1 MESVHEPQASASDTG
16 DVALSE
22 IRRLM
27 RQTATIDQAKI
38 AIAAHLD
45 CSEADALAQL
55 VRLARDTGTSLSEV
69 TSVLAGVPIAEPDA
83 DDATTP
89 TAGWGHARTESRDGP
104 GALSGVPAARARTP
118 APPYLPARTEAVAR
132 TDVPS
137 EVRGVLDLLHI
148 SGVFLRPLSDAD
160 GEITDF
166 LLVTA
171 NESARA
177 RYRGT
182 GVSIEGALLSEI
194 WPESRELG
202 LYDQYLAVLAGGAP
216 IDRGPFEY
224 RYTRGAPR
232 TLRLSVRAGRV
243 ADGLVV
249 TFEIH
254 EKTHELAERLA
265 QIEEMTALGWAEW
278 NLSADEIA
286 WSDGMYRILGRPMRL
301 GPMRLEELTSIVLP
315 ADLPLVQEGVRS
327 LFDRHEPTNLE
338 FRIRRGGGVA
348 WVRGLANV
356 TLDGTGNPAT
366 IRATLFDITDRR
378 RGERA
383 LESARAQIIRQ
394 RQTAA
399 AERRVARELRQAI
412 LPVPEGNVEAAG
424 LRFAVRY
431 LAAESGARIGGDW
444 YTVNDLPDGRVLI
457 GIGDAAGHGLEA
469 TALMARMR
477 SGLGGLSYTGAR
489 SGKLMTWLNELV
501 CFDAPQTTATAAIG
515 HYDPVT
521 RELTWTR
528 AGHPP
533 PVLVR
538 DGVAQML
545 SGTDG
550 TLLGAVR
557 DQMYR
562 QSVTRLR
569 PGDLLLFYTDG
580 LVERRDADIDDGIAA
595 LADAAAACTGDD
607 PAGDIADVLAK
618 LGLHAPED
626 DTCLLAIRVR

>member
-38 AIAAHLD
+38 AIAAHLG

-69 TSVLAGVPIAEPDA
+69 TSVLAGVPIAEPA
-83 DDATTP
+83 DGAGAPAAGDVAGPAVPTPRVRTTP
-89 TAGWGHARTESRDGP
+89 PPYPPNG
-104 GALSGVPAARARTP
+104 ARAGT
-118 APPYLPARTEAVAR
+118 L
-132 TDVPS
+132 TDVPP
-137 EVRGVLDLLHI
+137 EVRTVLDLVHTP
-148 SGVFLRPLSDAD
+148 GVFLRDLRDAD

-166 LLVTA
+166 LVVAA
-171 NESARA
+171 NETARGL
-177 RYRGT
+177 YQGT
-182 GVSIEGALLSEI
+182 GVSLEGALMRDV
-194 WPESRELG
+194 WPDAVGLG
-202 LYDQYLAVLAGGAP
+202 LAEDYRRLMTGGAP
-216 IDRGPFEY
+216 VARGPFDY
-224 RYTRGAPR
+224 RYAHGGPR
-232 TLRLSVRAGRV
+232 SVRLSLRADRV
-243 ADGLVV
+243 ADGIVV
-249 TFEIH
+249 TFRIH
-254 EKTHELAERLA
+254 EKTDELAERLF
-265 QIEEMTALGWAEW
+265 QIQEMTALGWAEW
-278 NLSADEIA
+278 NLVSDEIA
-286 WSDGMYRILGRPMRL
+286 WSDGMYKIFARPHRL
-301 GPMRLEELTSIVLP
+301 GPMKLEELTSIVLP
-315 ADLPLVQEGVRS
+315 ADLPLVEEGVRS

-356 TLDGTGNPAT
+356 TLDGTGDPAA

-394 RQTAA
+394 RQTAD

-412 LPVPEGNVEAAG
+412 QPMPEGNVEAAG

-533 PVLVR
+533 PVVVR
-538 DGVAQML
+538 DGVARVL

-557 DQMYR
+557 DQVYR
-562 QSVTRLR
+562 QSVTRLQ

-595 LADAAAACTGDD
+595 LAGAAAACTGDD
-607 PAGDIADVLAK
+607 PAGDIADVLTK

>member
-1 MESVHEPQASASDTG
+1 MSASDTG

-38 AIAAHLD
+38 AIAAHLG

-55 VRLARDTGTSLSEV
+55 VRLARDTGTSLAEV
-69 TSVLAGVPIAEPDA
+69 TSVLAGVPIAEPDG
-83 DDATTP
+83 DAATP
-89 TAGWGHARTESRDGP
+89 TAGNGSAVPTPRVRTTPLPYSPNGARGTV
-104 GALSGVPAARARTP
+104 L
-118 APPYLPARTEAVAR
+118 
-132 TDVPS
+132 TDVPP
-137 EVRGVLDLLHI
+137 EVRTVLDLVHT
-148 SGVFLRPLSDAD
+148 SGVFLRALRDAD

-166 LLVTA
+166 LVVAA
-171 NESARA
+171 NEPARDL
-177 RYRGT
+177 YQGT
-182 GVSIEGALLSEI
+182 GVSLEGALMRDV
-194 WPESRELG
+194 WPDAVGLG
-202 LYDQYLAVLAGGAP
+202 LAEDYRRLMAGGAP
-216 IDRGPFEY
+216 VARGPFDY
-224 RYTRGAPR
+224 RYAHGGPR
-232 TLRLSVRAGRV
+232 SVRLSLRADRV
-243 ADGLVV
+243 ADGIVV
-249 TFEIH
+249 TFRIH
-254 EKTHELAERLA
+254 EKTDELAERLF
-265 QIEEMTALGWAEW
+265 QIQEMTALGWAEW
-278 NLSADEIA
+278 NLVSDEIA
-286 WSDGMYRILGRPMRL
+286 WSDGMYKIFGRPHRL
-301 GPMRLEELTSIVLP
+301 GPMKLEELTAIVLP
-315 ADLPLVQEGVRS
+315 ADLPLVEEGVRS
-327 LFDRHEPTNLE
+327 LFDRHEATNLE

-356 TLDGTGNPAT
+356 TLDGSGDPAA

-394 RQTAA
+394 RQTAD

-412 LPVPEGNVEAAG
+412 LPMPEGNVEAAG

-444 YTVNDLPDGRVLI
+444 YTVSDLPDGRVLI
-457 GIGDAAGHGLEA
+457 GIGDAAGHGLAA

-501 CFDAPQTTATAAIG
+501 FFDAPQTTATAAIG
-515 HYDPVT
+515 HYDPIT

-538 DGVAQML
+538 DGVAQVL
-545 SGTDG
+545 YGTDG

-557 DQMYR
+557 DQLYR
-562 QSVTRLR
+562 QSVTRLQ

-580 LVERRDADIDDGIAA
+580 LVERRDADIDDGITA
-595 LADAAAACTGDD
+595 LAEAAAACTGDD

>member
-1 MESVHEPQASASDTG
+1 MRVESVHEPQVNAPDTG
-16 DVALSE
+16 DLALSE

-27 RQTATIDQAKI
+27 CETATIDQAKI
-38 AIAAHLD
+38 AIAAHLG

-55 VRLARDTGTSLSEV
+55 VRLARDTGTTLSEV
-69 TSVLAGVPIAEPDA
+69 TSVLAGVPIAEPADGDA
-83 DDATTP
+83 GAPAGNGPVVRTPPVRTTP
-89 TAGWGHARTESRDGP
+89 PPDSSNGSR
-104 GALSGVPAARARTP
+104 AGVP
-118 APPYLPARTEAVAR
+118 
-132 TDVPS
+132 TDVPP
-137 EVRGVLDLLHI
+137 EVRTVLDLVHT
-148 SGVFLRPLSDAD
+148 SGVFLRPLRDAA

-166 LLVTA
+166 LVVAA
-171 NESARA
+171 NEPARSL
-177 RYRGT
+177 YQGT
-182 GVSIEGALLSEI
+182 GVTLDGALMSDV
-194 WPESRELG
+194 WPDAVGLG
-202 LYDQYLAVLAGGAP
+202 LAGDYRHLMAGGAP
-216 IDRGPFEY
+216 VARGPFDY
-224 RYTRGAPR
+224 RYALGGPR
-232 TLRLSVRAGRV
+232 SVRLSLRADRV
-243 ADGLVV
+243 TDGIVV
-249 TFEIH
+249 TYRIH
-254 EKTHELAERLA
+254 DETDELAERLF
-265 QIEEMTALGWAEW
+265 QIQEMTALGWAEW
-278 NLSADEIA
+278 NLASDEIA
-286 WSDGMYRILGRPMRL
+286 WSDGMYKIFGRPHRL
-301 GPMRLEELTSIVLP
+301 GPMRLEELTAIVLP
-315 ADLPLVQEGVRS
+315 ADLPLVEEGMRA
-327 LFDRHEPTNLE
+327 LFDRHEPSNLE
-338 FRIRRGGGVA
+338 FRIRRDGGVA
-348 WVRGLANV
+348 WIHGLANV
-356 TLDGTGNPAT
+356 TLDGTGGPAAV
-366 IRATLFDITDRR
+366 RATLFDITDRR

-394 RQTAA
+394 RQTAD

-412 LPVPEGNVEAAG
+412 LPMPRGNVEAAG

-444 YTVNDLPDGRVLI
+444 YTVSDLPDGRVLI

-489 SGKLMTWLNELV
+489 SGQLMTWLNELV

-538 DGVAQML
+538 DGVAQVL
-545 SGTDG
+545 DGTDG

-557 DQMYR
+557 DQAYR

-580 LVERRDADIDDGIAA
+580 LVERRDADIDVGITA
-595 LADAAAACTGDD
+595 LADAAAACTGAD
-607 PAGDIADVLAK
+607 PAGDIANVLAE